1 MKVRFDQYILQNFI
15 HTCHCTKNESY
26 FCTVWGQGI
35 NQNHRLSKL
44 QGKTVKIFS
53 FEDFSAPLFYNLQIV
68 KAMDLI
74 SEAATGGIL
83 LKMVVLRI
91 SQISQENSCVGVL
104 F

>member
-1 MKVRFDQYILQNFI
+1 MKVRFDQYILQIFI

-91 SQISQENSCVGVL
+91 SQISQESSCVGVL